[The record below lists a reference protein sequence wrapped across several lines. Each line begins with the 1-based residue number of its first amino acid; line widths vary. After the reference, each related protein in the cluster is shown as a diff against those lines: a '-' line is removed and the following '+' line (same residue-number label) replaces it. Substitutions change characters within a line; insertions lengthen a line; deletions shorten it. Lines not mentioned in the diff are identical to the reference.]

1 MNLSIISSQIEGTQC
16 TLDDVLGPDSTDTLS
31 VCDHTSF
38 FRWQWTRGQIGIL
51 KETTNA
57 ARNRVF
63 SYEKYISIL
72 RKDT

>member
-1 MNLSIISSQIEGTQC
+1 MNLSIILADIKRTAAA
-16 TLDDVLGPDSTDTLS
+16 LGISYNTTAAIVKKLM
-31 VCDHTSF
+31 
-38 FRWQWTRGQIGIL
+38 QIGIL